1 MKILFMGTPDF
12 SVPALK
18 TIAEHHEVVGVVTQ
32 ADKPKGRGLE
42 VQHTPVKECALELGL
57 DVYQPEKVSDPEFV
71 QKIKEMDPDAIV
83 VIAFG
88 QILSKEVL
96 DLPKY
101 GCINVH
107 ASLLPEYRGAA
118 PIQWAIIN
126 NDYETGV
133 TTMLM
138 NEGLDT
144 GDIIDQ
150 TVIELDDRETAGSL
164 FDKLASLGA
173 DLIIETLEKLENGT
187 AKYFPQN
194 DEESSYAKK
203 ITKSLGEIDWSLS
216 GGEVDALIRGC
227 NPWPSAYTYLDGKM
241 LKIWDAE
248 PIIVEGHNTDF
259 VTLMEIKEKIDNP
272 EQGVVAGVAKD
283 YFLVRSG
290 FDNLDSMTQSYE
302 KEGLMVLDGGVS
314 WLKVNEVQ
322 LEGKKRMS
330 AKDFMNSHDLLGKKL
345 GR

>member
-71 QKIKEMDPDAIV
+71 QKIKEMNPDAIV

-126 NDYETGV
+126 GDYETGV

-150 TVIELDDRETAGSL
+150 RKIKIDIKETGGSL
-164 FDKLASLGA
+164 FDKLATEGA
-173 DLIIETLEKLENGT
+173 GLIIETLEKLENGT
-187 AKYFPQN
+187 ATFTPQ
-194 DEESSYAKK
+194 DDDESSYAKK
-203 ITKSLGEIDWSLS
+203 ITKSLGEIDWSKD
-216 GGEVDALIRGC
+216 GYEVDALIRGC

-248 PIIVEGHNTDF
+248 PIIVDGHNTDF
-259 VTLMEIKEKIDNP
+259 ATLMGIKEKIDNP
-272 EQGVVAGVAKD
+272 EQGMVAGVAKD

-290 FDNLDSMTQSYE
+290 FDNLDSMNQSYE
-302 KEGLMVLDGGVS
+302 KEGLVVLDGGIS

>member
-71 QKIKEMDPDAIV
+71 QKIKEMNPDAIV

-96 DLPKY
+96 YLPKY

-187 AKYFPQN
+187 AKFFPQN

-216 GGEVDALIRGC
+216 GGQVDALIRGC

-248 PIIVEGHNTDF
+248 PVAVDGFFIDF
-259 VTLMEIKEKIDNP
+259 ATLEKVKEKIDKP
-272 EQGVVAGVAKD
+272 EEGMVAGVAKD
-283 YFLVRSG
+283 FFLVRSG
-290 FDNLDSMTQSYE
+290 PEKFDTTLRDENGNEIGTT
-302 KEGLMVLDGGVS
+302 DGS
-314 WLKVNEVQ
+314 ALWLKVNEVQ